1 MLKISLPEAAENDNL
16 VELGHVRVNVE
27 HSESAITTDTNK
39 LQFDVR
45 DAGTVVKIVGTGNFL
60 QSDMTTV
67 IPGTEVTITSGNLT
81 IYFSNG
87 NYQLD
92 ISSKYTLRRL
102 TLGTNVYIE
111 DTQDGVYPA
120 LEYLTTGNKK
130 STLSISSL
138 SKSNSILSC
147 NVGNSSVHGNIN
159 VFSGKQY
166 FRYLFT
172 TNCKDIVGDIG
183 ALGNCILLENAT
195 LANSKLSG
203 TIEDLGA
210 CIKLTYLNVV
220 GTDVGGS
227 LANLAASMAAAG
239 RTSGTLTYADKNGN
253 FSSVTFPYNP

>member
-39 LQFDVR
+39 IQFDAR
-45 DAGTVVKIVGTGNFL
+45 DTGTVVKIVGNGNFL

-67 IPGTEVTITSGNLT
+67 IPGTEITVASGNLT
-81 IYFSNG
+81 IYFTNG

-111 DTQDGVYPA
+111 DTQDGVYSA
-120 LEYLTTGNKK
+120 LEYLSTGNKK

-138 SKSNSILSC
+138 SKSNSIVTC
-147 NVGNSSVHGNIN
+147 EVGNSSVHGNIN
-159 VFSGKQY
+159 VFLGKRY
-166 FRYLFT
+166 FRYLTT

-183 ALGNCILLENAT
+183 ALGNCPLLENAVVT
-195 LANSKLSG
+195 NTKLSG

-210 CIKLTYLNVV
+210 CIKLGYLNVA

-227 LANLAASMAAAG
+227 LANLAVAMATAG